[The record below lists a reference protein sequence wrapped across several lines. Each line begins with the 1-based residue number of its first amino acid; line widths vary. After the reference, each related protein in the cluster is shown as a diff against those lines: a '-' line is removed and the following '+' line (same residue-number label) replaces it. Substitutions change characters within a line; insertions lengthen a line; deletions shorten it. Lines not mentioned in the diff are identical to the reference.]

1 LYNTIIIGINNNSA
15 LINNIYGTLGE
26 LTRNLLFKIPI
37 GTRKSFSEI
46 DRKVDHI
53 PSKSVD
59 RPVLGNVSDSLKRN
73 RWITSEHLSL
83 SERCCPQKND
93 LVWPL

>member
-1 LYNTIIIGINNNSA
+1 LYNTIIVGINNNSA

-26 LTRNLLFKIPI
+26 LNLLFKIPI
-37 GTRKSFSEI
+37 GTRKSFFEI
-46 DRKVDHI
+46 GRKVNHI
-53 PSKSVD
+53 PSKSVN

-73 RWITSEHLSL
+73 RCITYELLSL

-93 LVWPL
+93 LVWLL